1 MDPVALVVASAALQ
15 AAGSTLQKHRVA
27 ARVPQTPLGQLLRRP
42 QAFFVPLLGDRRWLL
57 GGALGLAGGIV
68 GLQAV
73 PLVDLSVLKA
83 LGRLETLLV
92 VVAGVV
98 LLGERLRAVEVGGL
112 ALLLAGALVLALHGG
127 VATGVAATRE
137 THLALVAAVLA
148 VVLYL
153 ALRRPRTGARGSE
166 LALAAAAGLLF
177 GTGDILVKGA
187 TEAVEAAAQS
197 GFRVADAGSLAELAG
212 TPEFLIAVPTYVL
225 GGILMQAAFSVGRV
239 AVIGAVMAIGSV
251 ALPIGFGLLVLGEQ
265 ATGLRLAGIAAVALG
280 TVLIARRGPDAA
292 GSL

>member
-1 MDPVALVVASAALQ
+1 MDPVALVVTSAALQ
-15 AAGSTLQKHRVA
+15 AAGSTLQKHRVT

-42 QAFFVPLLGDRRWLL
+42 HAFFVPLLGDRRWLL
-57 GGALGLAGGIV
+57 GGAIGLAGGIV

-98 LLGERLRAVEVGGL
+98 LLGERLRAIEIGGL
-112 ALLLAGALVLALHGG
+112 ALLLLGALVLALHGG
-127 VATGVAATRE
+127 AATGAAATRE

-148 VVLYL
+148 VVAYL
-153 ALRRPRTGARGSE
+153 ALRRPRAGARSSE

-197 GFRVADAGSLAELAG
+197 GFRVADAGSLAQLAG
-212 TPEFLIAVPTYVL
+212 TPEFLIAVPSYVL

-251 ALPIGFGLLVLGEQ
+251 ALPIAFGLLVLGEQ

-292 GSL
+292 RSL